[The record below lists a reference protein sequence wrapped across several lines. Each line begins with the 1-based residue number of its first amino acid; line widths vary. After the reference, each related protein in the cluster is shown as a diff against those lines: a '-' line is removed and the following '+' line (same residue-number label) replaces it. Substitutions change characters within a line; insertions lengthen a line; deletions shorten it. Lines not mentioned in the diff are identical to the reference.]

1 MKGALIK
8 IKPTGVIGIV
18 MEEVPTLCGLVRYRV
33 LDVHSH
39 KWYELNLKSKYVE
52 VISEKR

>member
-1 MKGALIK
+1 MKGTLIK

-18 MEEVPTLCGLVRYRV
+18 MEEVPTVCGLVRYRV
-33 LDVHSH
+33 LGVHSH
-39 KWYELNLKSKYVE
+39 RWYELNLKSKYVE

>member
-18 MEEVPTLCGLVRYRV
+18 MGQAPSKNGLVRYRV
-33 LDVHSH
+33 LGVHSH
-39 KWYELNLKSKYVE
+39 RWYELNLKSKYIE
-52 VISEKR
+52 VISESR